1 MTVVEDK
8 AIQHRT
14 GVHKEENQYSGTKG
28 VFKGVIQG
36 RFSKDEK
43 I

>member
-1 MTVVEDK
+1 MAVVKDK
-8 AIQHRT
+8 ARQHII
-14 GVHKEENQYSGTKG
+14 GVNKEENQHNGTKG
-28 VFKGVIQG
+28 IFKGVIQG